1 VIFAF
6 LTSVLWSFA
15 GFASSRI
22 ARHYGSAQA
31 NALRLLLASLVLTGI
46 TAALGHLRL
55 PPGAAMFALSGFLH
69 LALGDI
75 ALFAVYRRLGPRI
88 GVLAVSSLA
97 PPTAMAVE
105 WLLLGTAI
113 TVKELLLST
122 GVLAAVILAVAPR
135 ERMHLTPREL
145 RIGAVA
151 ALLATVGQGCS
162 AAVSRLGFAQAAA
175 AGIST
180 GPWMP
185 ALLRCSVGGLC
196 VLVWLGVRHLRG
208 EKIHHRPADLIPHRR
223 IQGHPHLWLAVSTL
237 LGPVA
242 GVLTLMIALE
252 SHPAALVQAV
262 LATLPVIML
271 PVAWFF
277 DGNAPS
283 KRSIAFGVLAV
294 ALAIGLVIK

>member
-6 LTSVLWSFA
+6 LTAILWAFA
-15 GFASSRI
+15 GFGSSRI
-22 ARHYGSAQA
+22 ARHFGSAQA
-31 NALRLLLASLVLTGI
+31 NALRLVLASLLLTLIG
-46 TAALGHLRL
+46 AGLGTLRI

-113 TVKELLLST
+113 TFKELALAA
-122 GVLAAVILAVAPR
+122 GVLVCVILAVAPK
-135 ERMHLTPREL
+135 ERKHLTPAEL
-145 RIGAVA
+145 RTGILA
-151 ALLATVGQGCS
+151 ALLATLGQGCS
-162 AAVSRLGFAQAAA
+162 AAVSRLGFAQAAD
-175 AGIST
+175 AGIRL

-185 ALLRCSVGGLC
+185 TLLRCATGAIC
-196 VLVWLGVRHLRG
+196 VLLWLAARQILGH
-208 EKIHHRPADLIPHRR
+208 KIHQRPADLIPHRR
-223 IQGHPHLWLAVSTL
+223 IEGHPLGWLALSTL
-237 LGPVA
+237 LGPVI
-242 GVLTLMIALE
+242 GVLTLMTALE

-262 LATLPVIML
+262 LATLPVMML

-283 KRSIAFGVLAV
+283 RRSLLFGILAV
-294 ALAIGLVIK
+294 ALAVWIVMM